1 MNDIMTLKEA
11 SKYLSLHPEVLRKK
25 ASLGEI
31 PAKKLGKGEKSS
43 WRFVKIDLDR
53 WLSVNS
59 DSNSKGIDE
68 NKIIEELIY
77 VLKTSDEISKIEDA
91 INSLGIMNIKSAVP
105 EIAKNIDSP
114 FESIRWLSS
123 RALIKMDFDNNHELL
138 YNMLLSDESDKVK
151 IEIAAK
157 FAKEG
162 DKYSINYLLETFRK
176 TSDEREK
183 YNIAHKLIIIKPE
196 AIIPFLRTKLHSF
209 NLAIRYRTLCDL
221 KNINY
226 EGIESDLINMLN
238 EKELTIKSKVIEII
252 GMKKI
257 KDAVPLLQK
266 IIDSEDDNEI
276 KKVAAQSI
284 AKIFG

>member
-11 SKYLSLHPEVLRKK
+11 SGYLSLHPEVLRKK

-43 WRFVKIDLDR
+43 WRFVKADLDG
-53 WLSVNS
+53 WLSVNKNS
-59 DSNSKGIDE
+59 DRKGIDE
-68 NKIIEELIY
+68 NKIIEDLIY
-77 VLKTSDEISKIEDA
+77 ILKTSDEVGKIEDA
-91 INSLGIMNIKSAVP
+91 INSLSIMNIKIAVS
-105 EIAKNIDSP
+105 EIAKYINSP
-114 FESIRWLSS
+114 FEDIRWLSS
-123 RALIKMDFDNNHELL
+123 RALIKMDFSNNRELL
-138 YNMLLSDESDKVK
+138 YSILLSDKSDKVR
-151 IEIAAK
+151 IEIASK

-162 DKYSINYLLETFRK
+162 DEYSINYLMETFRK

-183 YNIAHKLIIIKPE
+183 YNVARRLIMIKPE
-196 AIIPFLRTKLHSF
+196 AIIPFFRTKLHSF

-221 KNINY
+221 KNISY

-238 EKELTIKSKVIEII
+238 ERELTIKRKAIEII

-266 IIDSEDDNEI
+266 IIDSENDNEI
-276 KKVAAQSI
+276 KKIAAQSI